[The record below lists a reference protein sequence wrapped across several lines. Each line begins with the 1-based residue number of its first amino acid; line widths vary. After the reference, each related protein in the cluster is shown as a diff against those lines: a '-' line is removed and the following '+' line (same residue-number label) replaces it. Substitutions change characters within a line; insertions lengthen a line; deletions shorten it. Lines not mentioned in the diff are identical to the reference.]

1 MSDLLHLT
9 DLQIDALKEVANIG
23 AGHAA
28 TALSQLLNTT
38 IKMEAPRAEVI
49 RFGELYSRVT
59 DKRVFAVLHI
69 YVRGGV
75 PGHLVVM
82 FDHQDALDF
91 VGMFLK
97 RVGGD
102 LQLYDAVVET
112 TLKELANI
120 VAGSYLSAVVQL
132 TNTNMIPSVPVI
144 SYGSMQATFEA
155 LMPSS
160 PQRDVLFVESTFLDR
175 GAKICGHLVFVPE
188 AGSLEPLLA
197 AFGVG

>member
-1 MSDLLHLT
+1 MQPQPSRSSST
-9 DLQIDALKEVANIG
+9 RR
-23 AGHAA
+23 
-28 TALSQLLNTT
+28 SRWRRR
-38 IKMEAPRAEVI
+38 RAEVL

-59 DKRVFAVLHI
+59 DKRVFAVLHV

-120 VAGSYLSAVVQL
+120 VASSYLSAVVQL
-132 TNTNMIPSVPVI
+132 T
-144 SYGSMQATFEA
+144 
-155 LMPSS
+155 
-160 PQRDVLFVESTFLDR
+160 STKHIYRRFR
-175 GAKICGHLVFVPE
+175 
-188 AGSLEPLLA
+188 
-197 AFGVG
+197 

>member
-1 MSDLLHLT
+1 MSDMLRLT

-38 IKMEAPRAEVI
+38 IKLEAPKAEVI
-49 RFGELYSRVT
+49 RFGELHSRVAEG
-59 DKRVFAVLHI
+59 RVFAVLHV
-69 YVRGGV
+69 YVRGDI
-75 PGHLVVM
+75 PGHLVVL
-82 FDHQDALDF
+82 FDHQDALAF
-91 VGMFLK
+91 VGLFLK

-102 LQLYDAVVET
+102 FQIFDAIVET

-120 VAGSYLSAVVQL
+120 VASSYLGAVVQL
-132 TNTNMIPSVPVI
+132 TGANMVPSVPVI

-155 LMPSS
+155 LMPVS
-160 PQRDVLFVESTFLDR
+160 PRHDVFFVESTFLDR
-175 GAKICGHLVFVPE
+175 GARICGHLIFVPE
-188 AGSLEPLLA
+188 TGSLEPLLA